1 MPRSS
6 KSRQSTTTK
15 TPRKPPSPPRPSASI
30 LLVSPANEILLL
42 HRVQTSS
49 SFPSAHVFPGGNC
62 SATHDGEIPGVDDE
76 ARHRDGDVYR
86 WAAIRECFEESGLL
100 LARKRG
106 QDGLVSVPE
115 EQREKARKDVH
126 AGTRRFKDVLVEW
139 DAEADLDNLI
149 PFTRWITPTNVPKR
163 FTTQMYLYLMPLLS
177 SSPSLPS
184 SDEAVLPLPTS
195 DGGIEHTAARFLP
208 AQDWLSQ
215 ARADE
220 IILFPPQFF
229 LLHLVSEFLIPS
241 SSSGASSLDRETLQK
256 QRSALLS
263 FIDTHKWGNKCISP
277 SFLTKTSDG
286 RAVLGLDK
294 SGPEIEA
301 MKKGGREGTSEWVVF
316 VDFRKEGPRRVEVGK
331 RDEVLKEVRESGKSA
346 RL

>member
-1 MPRSS
+1 M
-6 KSRQSTTTK
+6 
-15 TPRKPPSPPRPSASI
+15 
-30 LLVSPANEILLL
+30 
-42 HRVQTSS
+42 
-49 SFPSAHVFPGGNC
+49 
-62 SATHDGEIPGVDDE
+62 
-76 ARHRDGDVYR
+76 
-86 WAAIRECFEESGLL
+86 
-100 LARKRG
+100 
-106 QDGLVSVPE
+106 
-115 EQREKARKDVH
+115 
-126 AGTRRFKDVLVEW
+126 
-139 DAEADLDNLI
+139 
-149 PFTRWITPTNVPKR
+149 
-163 FTTQMYLYLMPLLS
+163 
-177 SSPSLPS
+177 
-184 SDEAVLPLPTS
+184 PTS

-229 LLHLVSEFLIPS
+229 LLHLVSKFLIPS
-241 SSSGASSLDRETLQK
+241 SYSGASSLDRETLQK